1 MIIYKSDNFV
11 QFNPVE
17 FCGGID
23 MECPKCSSVSAR
35 YIEDHTGVFLK
46 CFCGFLKLVQ
56 SKYADGSQ
64 TDHIDIEEEVTLPRR
79 GTKLLCALG
88 ALFAIEPASTKHVTE
103 LVNQSAEIV
112 QTSSDVAS
120 QLTILRYKGLVEITD
135 YKRGIVGGS
144 TWITTDT
151 AKRLMGR

>member
-1 MIIYKSDNFV
+1 MIIYKTNTSV

-23 MECPKCSSVSAR
+23 MECPKCSSMSAK

-79 GTKLLCALG
+79 GTKLLSALG
-88 ALFAIEPASTKHVTE
+88 ALFAIEPASTKSVTD
-103 LVNQSAEIV
+103 LVNVSALLV

-144 TWITTDT
+144 TWITTDV